1 MDRMRNGIDYKISLL
16 RIIATLSVVMLH
28 VCSTLTDGVAVSW
41 SSTFQFDVFA
51 LTQILLH
58 WTIPVFL
65 MITGFLLLGP
75 EKSIGYDKVF
85 RKYCS
90 RIVGVLVIFG
100 IPMAFIKIYS
110 EGQGEIS
117 AMGSFGKAL
126 LAVLSN
132 QGFAHFWYLY
142 VLIGLYLVLPV
153 IKAFTARASRKD
165 LDILILILFIF
176 TSLAPLLSSVLKIG
190 IAFTVPFSYGVMYLL
205 LGYRMRNIGKVVRI
219 FPVSLFAFMAVLLI
233 VLYKSPFWNGIY
245 AVYGSPIVVLM
256 AVSVFL
262 FIMSFDVKGGNALW
276 AADRLCF
283 GVYIIHPLFI
293 HIAYRGMGLVPT
305 SKTAWPLA
313 MILTFLA
320 VAFLSFAATA
330 LLMLIKPLKKYVL

>member
-16 RIIATLSVVMLH
+16 RIIATLSAVMLH

-58 WTIPVFL
+58 WTIPVFF

-117 AMGSFGKAL
+117 AMDSFGKAL

-142 VLIGLYLVLPV
+142 VLIGLPYSRRHDLPV
-153 IKAFTARASRKD
+153 RFVRHKHIYLPRTAD
-165 LDILILILFIF
+165 
-176 TSLAPLLSSVLKIG
+176 
-190 IAFTVPFSYGVMYLL
+190 
-205 LGYRMRNIGKVVRI
+205 
-219 FPVSLFAFMAVLLI
+219 
-233 VLYKSPFWNGIY
+233 
-245 AVYGSPIVVLM
+245 
-256 AVSVFL
+256 
-262 FIMSFDVKGGNALW
+262 
-276 AADRLCF
+276 F
-283 GVYIIHPLFI
+283 GEYIDQP
-293 HIAYRGMGLVPT
+293 
-305 SKTAWPLA
+305 
-313 MILTFLA
+313 
-320 VAFLSFAATA
+320 
-330 LLMLIKPLKKYVL
+330 PLKRVARFRCGSGDRRPRCA